1 MMRTT
6 TTRSLPRAFS
16 QAAQYKSSSITL
28 NAARFTSIAYKA
40 HKAVASLPKASLAS
54 QLRWSTSGYSV
65 KPGAPQ
71 LDKVDKEAEKKLA
84 AQKLEVD
91 PEGVTGTSSTTQ
103 VFESAP
109 KVAKEAG
116 GPEVPENEVL
126 GGIKADLVGSH
137 MLHSKLSQSHA
148 TTT

>member
-71 LDKVDKEAEKKLA
+71 LDKIDKEAEKKLA
-84 AQKLEVD
+84 AQKLEVN
-91 PEGVTGTSSTTQ
+91 PEGVTETSSTTQ
-103 VFESAP
+103 VFEPAP
-109 KVAKEAG
+109 KEAG
-116 GPEVPENEVL
+116 GPEISENEVF